1 MSYVLERLGMF
12 WKGQVFLGKDRYVL
26 ERSGLCTKGQV
37 CVLKDRYV

>member
-37 CVLKDRYV
+37 RLGKGRYV